1 MGSALFKLLPD
12 KNRENELLNRIRI
25 RENLHLDPSKR
36 QIDWCAWK
44 RPKEDSNHDPPSP
57 NLQPGAA
64 STSQLGLQIGHCETG
79 L

>member
-36 QIDWCAWK
+36 QIDCIDITVGVAD
-44 RPKEDSNHDPPSP
+44 RSLQNRTLTTNKETKSNADP
-57 NLQPGAA
+57 A
-64 STSQLGLQIGHCETG
+64 SAL
-79 L
+79 

>member
-36 QIDWCAWK
+36 QIDWTLTTN
-44 RPKEDSNHDPPSP
+44 KETKSNADPVSA
-57 NLQPGAA
+57 L
-64 STSQLGLQIGHCETG
+64 
-79 L
+79 

>member
-36 QIDWCAWK
+36 QIDCIDITVGVAD
-44 RPKEDSNHDPPSP
+44 RSLRNRTLTTNKETKSNADPVSA
-57 NLQPGAA
+57 L
-64 STSQLGLQIGHCETG
+64 
-79 L
+79 